1 MRAAFA
7 VFLLIALVAGTAE
20 ARDITI
26 CLVPDTQN
34 LANQWDGGLVM
45 PDKTCQ
51 VDPQKGSCAGAAC
64 QKSPYC
70 TESWFRTGETLLNNV
85 AYSMTG
91 QWEKID
97 YSAIKGR
104 DDVKSKLD
112 ESLDHPKCDMIL
124 GLGDMMDIS
133 YPPGKLCT
141 PGALDNASPTDN
153 YHQYEAILGFWKII
167 RDSGIP
173 FLPLRG
179 NHDPEDCFTKLMTTL
194 EFDSLP
200 FFFSKS
206 SSTRPPGGEG
216 PNAKYGAVLAGQSY
230 AIKAEI
236 DGRTLCAVGV
246 QDAVANE
253 DFPGPAT
260 TDVAF
265 CDKAIGCGGSFA
277 TILTS
282 HGAVLPHGRI
292 DDSGDPALGRLR
304 SGCVADANNAEVFV
318 VAGGHWTSPVRSSYK
333 GSEVIPETGQRVF
346 KLFSN
351 WQEMNRHTGGKP
363 SWPDGVTASDSQG
376 GVYTV
381 ITISPSE
388 KKLCAHDWN
397 PYFQTRSERGN
408 GQEPGGIAMTELCEE
423 FDFDARFGARTAP

>member
-1 MRAAFA
+1 MAALR
-7 VFLLIALVAGTAE
+7 VLVLLLAASAAH

-34 LANQWDGGLVM
+34 LANQWDAGVVM
-45 PDKTCQ
+45 PATTCK
-51 VDPQKGSCAGAAC
+51 VDPLKGSCVGAAC
-64 QKSPYC
+64 EKSPYC
-70 TESWFRTGETLLNNV
+70 AGSWYRTGEILLENM

-104 DDVKSKLD
+104 DAVKSRQAK
-112 ESLDHPKCDMIL
+112 SLDHPKCDMIL

-133 YPPGKLCT
+133 YPPGKLCA
-141 PGALDNASPTDN
+141 PGVLDKASPTDN
-153 YHQYEAILGFWKII
+153 YHQYEAVLRFWQII
-167 RDSGIP
+167 KASGIP

-200 FFFSKS
+200 FFYAKS
-206 SSTRPPGGEG
+206 SSERVPVVEG
-216 PNAKYGAVLAGQSY
+216 PYMEFRPVFAGQSY
-230 AIKAEI
+230 AIKAQI
-236 DGRTLCAVGV
+236 DGRTFCAVGV
-246 QDAVANE
+246 QDAVTNE
-253 DFPGPAT
+253 AWPGPDA

-265 CDKAIGCGGSFA
+265 CDEAIGCRGNFP

-282 HGAVLPHGRI
+282 HGAVHPTGMI
-292 DDSGDPALGRLR
+292 DDSGARALGTLR
-304 SGCVADANNAEVFV
+304 SGCVADANHGELFA

-333 GSEVIPETGQRVF
+333 GSEVIPETGQRVW

-351 WQEMNRHTGGKP
+351 WQEQNRHNGGKP
-363 SWPDGVTASDSQG
+363 SWPEGVTASDSQG

-388 KKLCAHDWN
+388 KRICAHDWN
-397 PYFQTRSERGN
+397 PYFQTRNAKDN
-408 GQEPGGIAMTELCEE
+408 GQEPGSIAMTELCED
-423 FDFDARFGARTAP
+423 FDFDGRFPTR